1 MLASLFSSLRDLPTD
16 VDVYSFS
23 EDNARGSIIL
33 LKFTHGIAIRAQ
45 KAVVQLFA
53 IFEKNCAICFTLFLF
68 LILFSKPPKRKSY
81 QFHVVARYYIFT
93 LIFMIEFLTISLLL
107 IQLSGTYVRFRKQS
121 RDDEVTE
128 RRGEVE
134 EVEKEEEEANRFD
147 SVTSQAKRTEDKRK
161 NRASEGQKQ
170 HGSSS
175 GSIEKRSIDPWY
187 YADVHVS
194 RT

>member
-16 VDVYSFS
+16 V
-23 EDNARGSIIL
+23 A
-33 LKFTHGIAIRAQ
+33 FTLSAKTMHA
-45 KAVVQLFA
+45 AVLYFEIYTWNCDTRRKQSCNYLP

-128 RRGEVE
+128 RRGEE
-134 EVEKEEEEANRFD
+134 EVEKEEEANRFD

>member
-1 MLASLFSSLRDLPTD
+1 MELR
-16 VDVYSFS
+16 Y
-23 EDNARGSIIL
+23 
-33 LKFTHGIAIRAQ
+33 AQ
-45 KAVVQLFA
+45 KAVAQLFA
-53 IFEKNCAICFTLFLF
+53 IFEKNCAICFTLLLF

-128 RRGEVE
+128 RRGEE
-134 EVEKEEEEANRFD
+134 EVEKEEEANRFD

-187 YADVHVS
+187 YADVHVN
-194 RT
+194 RTWVHEHVGCAVGRKSPNRVKRIIRRWKGC